1 MKRLFFALSALLLMT
16 SCGSMFKATSY
27 GVSLAS
33 VESPAD
39 SKVQFGET
47 KIVNVE
53 EEGQSKYQYEDD
65 FIKINWY
72 VGNKQFYFDL
82 TNKSGYS
89 MKIPWDDITYV
100 NEKGQTMRVMHSGVK
115 YVDRNA
121 SQPASVLP
129 KNASLSDILLPTD
142 NVYFVSGQYGGWRE
156 KSLFPNYQDQESANA
171 SPVLGKTVRV
181 VFPILIQ
188 DVTNEYIFE
197 FSVDNVTVK

>member
-1 MKRLFFALSALLLMT
+1 
-16 SCGSMFKATSY
+16 MFKATSY